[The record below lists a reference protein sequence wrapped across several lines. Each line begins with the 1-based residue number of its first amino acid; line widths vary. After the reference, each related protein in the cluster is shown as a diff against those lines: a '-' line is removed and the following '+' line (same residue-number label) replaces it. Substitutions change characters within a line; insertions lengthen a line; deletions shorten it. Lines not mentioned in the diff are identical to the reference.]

1 MKNERGSIMLIVL
14 LLGLLFGSIAAF
26 NLYVTTTRSEA
37 VRLEQRTQ
45 TLEAKARARAHML
58 RGHVVAKLKSELAAQ
73 AQSLAGSGSYYLAGK
88 ETDLAN
94 ALQDA
99 ADGFYCDW
107 VEGTRMRVAFTSEAC
122 GEPLPASID
131 PPRGPYLIGGVAN
144 SSWGFP
150 GGGGVSNYYPQVYAI
165 PYVAL
170 VEAKDGDAEAVAA
183 FKGYFEVH
191 ISVPNPMQFSTYIE
205 DPPTSGLV
213 SFGNNDL
220 IEGPVTVPGP
230 VRFDGE
236 PLLLGTLFVHDNDD
250 GEASFA
256 GVRLAENKIINPQ
269 SPCYPKAC
277 PRLKGG
283 VDWSAPLS
291 PPTLTTFFN
300 APSGAFEFDSDVDLI
315 AMRYNDSDHR
325 HYLDVRRNGSETK
338 YRFQVGGDLESST
351 DGGANWTLEK
361 SSFNGVLYV
370 HGDLRA
376 LKSQDDYVPA
386 VGGPVKIFADGDLT
400 VAGTL
405 LYDTTPCQRYMDPD
419 SNTIYSQC
427 DISVSDRLTLVSLGG
442 DVLLNI
448 PPGHSWKVAADLI
461 AVQGTVKPTAYVAP
475 ASTLDLLGTVAAK
488 RYAPWGYDNDEGR
501 RVTGVV
507 LHHYYDSRLAEG
519 ATTVGFASP
528 FSNPPIQVLGVVTH
542 SETPKIARQ

>member
-45 TLEAKARARAHML
+45 ALEAKARARAYML
-58 RGHVVAKLKSELAAQ
+58 RGHVVAKLKSEVATQ
-73 AQSLAGSGSYYLAGK
+73 AQSLAGSGDYYLAGK
-88 ETDLAN
+88 EADLAN
-94 ALQDA
+94 ALQGV
-99 ADGFYCDW
+99 ADNLYCDW
-107 VEGTRMRVAFTSEAC
+107 VEDTRMRVAFSSQAC
-122 GEPLPASID
+122 GEPLPAGID
-131 PPRGPYLIGGVAN
+131 APRAPYLIGGVAN
-144 SSWGFP
+144 SSMSMPF
-150 GGGGVSNYYPQVYAI
+150 GGSVRNFYPQVYAV
-165 PYVAL
+165 PYVAM

-183 FKGYFEVH
+183 FNGYFEVH

-220 IEGPVTVPGP
+220 IEGPVAVPGP

-236 PLLLGTLFVHDNDD
+236 PLLLGTLFVHDNAG

-256 GVRLAENKIINPQ
+256 GVRLPENKIVNPQ

-277 PRLKGG
+277 PRLRGG

-291 PPTLTTFFN
+291 PPALGSFFQ
-300 APSGAFEFDSDVDLI
+300 APSGAFEFDSDVDRMR
-315 AMRYNDSDHR
+315 MRYNDGDNR
-325 HYLDVRRNGSETK
+325 HYFTVDRNGGETI
-338 YRFQVGGDLESST
+338 YRFKIGDVLESST
-351 DGGANWTLEK
+351 DGGATWIQEK
-361 SSFNGVLYV
+361 SSFNGSFYV

-376 LKSQDDYVPA
+376 LQPQDEYVPA
-386 VGGPVKIFADGDLT
+386 VGGPVKIYTDGDLT
-400 VAGTL
+400 ISGTL
-405 LYDTTPCQRYMDPD
+405 LYNRTPCQRYSDPNSD
-419 SNTIYSQC
+419 TIYSQC
-427 DISVSDRLTLVSLGG
+427 DVSVSDRLTLVSLGG
-442 DVLLNI
+442 NVLLNI

-461 AVQGTVKPTAYVAP
+461 AVQGTVKPINYAAP
-475 ASTLDLLGTVAAK
+475 VSTLDLLGTIAA
-488 RYAPWGYDNDEGR
+488 RRFAPWGYDSDDGR

-507 LHHYYDSRLAEG
+507 FHHYYDSRLAEG
-519 ATTVGFASP
+519 ATTIGFGSP

-542 SETPKIARQ
+542 SESPKIVRE